1 MNTLLELYREQIRL
15 LEELLELLRRD
26 AQIIKSGSVE
36 ALDELIESNKKKET
50 LALKVKVIE
59 EEKRRLEADQ
69 GQAEEFED
77 RIRAIVQEIAQQGE
91 RNRVMLEGS
100 LSLVRAMLGVLLP
113 PQAYTPQGRPLSEIL
128 SRSRGKY

>member
-1 MNTLLELYREQIRL
+1 MSNLLELYREQIRL

-26 AQIIKSGSVE
+26 AQIIRSGSVE

-59 EEKRRLEADQ
+59 EEKRRLEVDQ
-69 GQAEEFED
+69 GEAEEFED

-113 PQAYTPQGRPLSEIL
+113 PQAYTPQGRPLSEIP